1 MKYIYIL
8 FVNKIIHGCF
18 SSVDKAKQF
27 MKKTHLI
34 SKKWCIIESILDE
47 PILNTH
53 NIVCDYMTNPD
64 KYYYNI
70 SSHYVLFPIFV
81 IYDMTNYIVVGCY
94 SSLDIGK
101 NVIKNN
107 NNLHIVH
114 HNLDESL
121 QQ

>member
-1 MKYIYIL
+1 MKQIYIV
-8 FVNKIIHGCF
+8 FVNQITVGCF
-18 SSVDKAKQF
+18 SSVDKAK
-27 MKKTHLI
+27 KIIKNTHLI
-34 SKKWCIIESILDE
+34 SEKWCILESILDE
-47 PILNTH
+47 PVINTH
-53 NIVCDYMTNPD
+53 NIVCDCMTNPD

-101 NVIKNN
+101 KIIKDRDNY
-107 NNLHIVH
+107 HIIQ

-121 QQ
+121 Q